1 VLALDLH
8 SSNTITEDDMHR
20 YAIIGFGSLLWDLDT
35 LRPQVVGSWEY
46 YTGPALPLE
55 FSLISQKRNYA
66 LALDIDFEHGTPC
79 PTCVIKSR
87 RNIVAETVMDLAV
100 RERAPIKVI
109 GFYDRDSGNGRSR
122 SESTLEQ
129 IRNWVESSSWDG
141 AVWTDGASNFR
152 TVTGIEFSVAGA
164 CEYLRSLSDASL
176 VDAKHYI
183 ENAPDR
189 VDTPL
194 RRALAQE
201 SWWHKLPS

>member
-1 VLALDLH
+1 
-8 SSNTITEDDMHR
+8 MHR

-35 LRPQVVGSWEY
+35 LRPQVVGPWEY

-55 FSLISQKRNYA
+55 FSLVSQKRNRA
-66 LALDIDFEHGTPC
+66 LALDIDLEHGTPC
-79 PTCVIKSR
+79 PTCIIKSR
-87 RNIVAETVMDLAV
+87 RNTVAEAVIDLAV

-109 GFYDRDSGNGRSR
+109 GFYDCDSGDGRSL
-122 SESTLEQ
+122 SESIHKQ
-129 IRNWVESSSWDG
+129 IRNWLESSPWDG

-152 TVTGIEFSVAGA
+152 TATGIEFSVAAA

-176 VDAKHYI
+176 VEAKHYI

-201 SWWHKLPS
+201 SWWRNLPS